1 MDARHPIAHPGER
14 RRGGHREVLVDMS
27 VHRNLPARRRPADDD
42 VVRLPVGVQHGERD
56 ADASG
61 LGRQGRLDYGAGA
74 ILQRK
79 VEIVPRRAVILQKR
93 LVPSRQAETDS
104 SGSERPQRL
113 VGTDVFKIDFQTN
126 GESLLQQPLD
136 RCGHER

>member
-1 MDARHPIAHPGER
+1 M
-14 RRGGHREVLVDMS
+14 
-27 VHRNLPARRRPADDD
+27 
-42 VVRLPVGVQHGERD
+42 RLPGGVQHGERD
-56 ADASG
+56 TDASG

-104 SGSERPQRL
+104 SGSYGQQVLIRL
-113 VGTDVFKIDFQTN
+113 HGGEIDLHSN
-126 GESLLQQPLD
+126 RKAL
-136 RCGHER
+136 R